1 MLKRD
6 GMNASQAV
14 NLLFDR
20 LIEEGSADFLCK
32 MAMRLRTSG
41 GHRRRA
47 VDSLSRK
54 RSTRFDDMTKAE
66 IKLDR
71 LAAKGLCDMAQS
83 SCSDTNVV
91 IDYLNERE
99 PYYEKARLLMIGGR
113 VGEFELWI
121 SSSQVTDLVYIL
133 SNGGRTSEMDVVMGQ
148 LRGLRTFVNVFA
160 ASEREVD
167 LMLAASWHDPEDY
180 LLYEIALALRADVLI
195 TRNQPDFPQGLVPS

>member
-1 MLKRD
+1 
-6 GMNASQAV
+6 
-14 NLLFDR
+14 
-20 LIEEGSADFLCK
+20 
-32 MAMRLRTSG
+32 
-41 GHRRRA
+41 
-47 VDSLSRK
+47 
-54 RSTRFDDMTKAE
+54 
-66 IKLDR
+66 
-71 LAAKGLCDMAQS
+71 MAQS
-83 SCSDTNVV
+83 KLLLDTNVV

-133 SNGGRTSEMDVVMGQ
+133 SNGGRTSEMDAVMGQ

-180 LLYEIALALRADVLI
+180 LLYEIVLVLRADVLI
-195 TRNQPDFPQGLVPS
+195 TRNQPDFPQGLVPVLDCDEFFARMKTERGLDYGKIEF